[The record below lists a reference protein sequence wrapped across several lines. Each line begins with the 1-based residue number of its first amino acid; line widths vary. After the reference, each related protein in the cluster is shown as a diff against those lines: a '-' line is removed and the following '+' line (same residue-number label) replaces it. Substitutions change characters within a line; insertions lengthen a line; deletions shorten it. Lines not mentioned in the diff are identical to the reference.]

1 MCNNIERH
9 IEQGQS
15 VDFFKA
21 YKCFALD
28 GITSFCFGTSMHAT
42 SEPNFDA
49 PTIHAMHVSLSMM
62 QSLKHFILFKKAVRA
77 IPENVAAVINP
88 TLTGMAKLLGVR
100 TVFRVTRCALSTT
113 ANCMYR
119 C

>member
-1 MCNNIERH
+1 MCANIERQSK
-9 IEQGQS
+9 EGRS

-49 PTIHAMHVSLSMM
+49 PTIHAMHASLSVM
-62 QSLKHFILFKKAVRA
+62 QPLKHFILLKKAVRA
-77 IPENVAAVINP
+77 IPENVASIIDP
-88 TLTGMAKLLGVR
+88 TLEGLAKLLNVSADYL
-100 TVFRVTRCALSTT
+100 VVSVTPAK
-113 ANCMYR
+113 
-119 C
+119 